1 MKNKHYLALAKF
13 IPEQLNSKGGA
24 GITMSSPLL
33 KDQLL
38 AYPVLVCFNITFYK
52 SPLYIKKNPK
62 PPTPPKKQTN
72 KKTQPTTET
81 QPNNNH
87 NPPQTKQKT
96 PKQQQSPVKN
106 GAEIVFKIKRVISLC
121 LQFHRIINRE
131 ATDLLML
138 LLLS

>member
-72 KKTQPTTET
+72 KKNPTNHRNPTQQ
-81 QPNNNH
+81 QPQPPPNQTKN
-87 NPPQTKQKT
+87 PQTTTITSKER
-96 PKQQQSPVKN
+96 SRN
-106 GAEIVFKIKRVISLC
+106 CF
-121 LQFHRIINRE
+121 
-131 ATDLLML
+131 
-138 LLLS
+138 